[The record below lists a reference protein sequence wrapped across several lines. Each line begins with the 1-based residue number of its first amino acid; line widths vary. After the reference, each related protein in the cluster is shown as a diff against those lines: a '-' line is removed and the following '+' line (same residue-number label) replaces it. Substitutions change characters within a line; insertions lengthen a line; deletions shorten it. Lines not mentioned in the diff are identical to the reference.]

1 MGFRFMAFEACGG
14 TAAAR
19 PLGGSPLEI
28 CPTGGT
34 QPGSSR
40 KPRYSGRPLTGRFG
54 PPQYPAVA
62 VKVTRP
68 SSPSGLLTETERAAL
83 RRPVFPLRAAIVYS
97 KPTWQPHSRYYGS
110 LLLVSSGAY
119 NHSTAG
125 LQRTFQ
131 MSQATGVET
140 ARQAQ
145 ELHIF
150 HDVAKALTS
159 SLDLDSILQTIMEK
173 MAEYFRPDTWSL
185 LMVDEQK
192 MELYFAI
199 AVGKA
204 SEALKSVR
212 LKVGE
217 GIAGHVAKYGEKLIV
232 PDVRSDKRFAKRID
246 HVTQWETQSIICIPL
261 RSKLRVLGVIQLVN
275 VDMKNFTEQESF
287 FLQSLCD
294 YAAIAIENA
303 RAVEKIQ
310 ELTITDDC
318 TGLYNARHL
327 YKTLET
333 EVYRSA
339 RFGYEFSVLFID
351 LDHFK
356 QVNDTHGHLIG
367 SKLLAEI
374 GYLIKAQLRLIDF
387 AFRYGGDEFVVLLP
401 QTGKDS
407 ALVVARRLRDSLR
420 SSCFCKEEGLNLNVR
435 ASIGLA
441 TYPHDAKTPHDVI
454 RRADEMMYM
463 VKNSTRDNIGI
474 AQRGVEK

>member
-1 MGFRFMAFEACGG
+1 
-14 TAAAR
+14 
-19 PLGGSPLEI
+19 
-28 CPTGGT
+28 
-34 QPGSSR
+34 
-40 KPRYSGRPLTGRFG
+40 LT
-54 PPQYPAVA
+54 
-62 VKVTRP
+62 
-68 SSPSGLLTETERAAL
+68 S
-83 RRPVFPLRAAIVYS
+83 
-97 KPTWQPHSRYYGS
+97 H
-110 LLLVSSGAY
+110 
-119 NHSTAG
+119 
-125 LQRTFQ
+125 
-131 MSQATGVET
+131 ATGAEA

-150 HDVAKALTS
+150 HDVAKALTT

-173 MAEYFRPDTWSL
+173 MAEHFRPDTWSL
-185 LMVDEQK
+185 LMVDEEK
-192 MELYFAI
+192 NELYFAI
-199 AVGKA
+199 AVGTA
-204 SEALKSVR
+204 SEALKNVR

-232 PDVRSDKRFAKRID
+232 PDVRGDKRFAKRID
-246 HVTQWETQSIICIPL
+246 EVTQWETQSIICVPL

-275 VDMKNFTEQESF
+275 VEMVNFTHEEQF
-287 FLQSLCD
+287 FLQALCD

-401 QTGKDS
+401 QTSKDA

-420 SSCFCKEEGLNLNVR
+420 ASMFCKEEGLNLNVR

-441 TYPHDAKTPHDVI
+441 TYPHDAKSPNEII
-454 RRADEMMYM
+454 RQADEMMYM
-463 VKNSTRDNIGI
+463 VKNSTRDSIGV
-474 AQRGVEK
+474 AQRGVEE

>member
-1 MGFRFMAFEACGG
+1 MPEA
-14 TAAAR
+14 
-19 PLGGSPLEI
+19 
-28 CPTGGT
+28 GT
-34 QPGSSR
+34 Q
-40 KPRYSGRPLTGRFG
+40 LTR
-54 PPQYPAVA
+54 Q
-62 VKVTRP
+62 
-68 SSPSGLLTETERAAL
+68 
-83 RRPVFPLRAAIVYS
+83 
-97 KPTWQPHSRYYGS
+97 
-110 LLLVSSGAY
+110 
-119 NHSTAG
+119 
-125 LQRTFQ
+125 
-131 MSQATGVET
+131 SQEIS
-140 ARQAQ
+140 
-145 ELHIF
+145 IF

-185 LMVDEQK
+185 LMVDEDHD
-192 MELYFAI
+192 ELYFAI
-199 AVGKA
+199 AVGEA
-204 SEALKSVR
+204 AEALKSVR

-217 GIAGHVAKYGEKLIV
+217 GIAGWVAKHGEQLIV
-232 PDVRSDKRFAKRID
+232 PDVEADPRFARRID
-246 HVTQWETQSIICIPL
+246 QATKWETRSIICVPV

-275 VDMKNFTEQESF
+275 VDMSRFGNQEVF
-287 FLQSLCD
+287 FLQALGD

-303 RAVEKIQ
+303 RWVERIQ

-327 YKTLET
+327 YKTLDT

-356 QVNDTHGHLIG
+356 YVNDTHGHLIG

-387 AFRYGGDEFVVLLP
+387 AFRYGGDEFVVVLP

-407 ALVVARRLRDSLR
+407 ALVVAKRLQEGFRASSFCRDD
-420 SSCFCKEEGLNLNVR
+420 GLNLNVR

-441 TYPHDAKTPHDVI
+441 SYPHDARTAHDII
-454 RRADEMMYM
+454 RQADEMMYL

-474 AQRGVEK
+474 AQRGVMK